1 MDSCLFF
8 FGKNTAIII
17 ELCDL
22 RMAIVGVILK
32 YKLTLCL
39 FGNGFFQSNTLD
51 MPVQDSMKG
60 VITSMKKALTTAGA
74 VPVQRKISAQS
85 YMKRNW
91 MLYLMALPG
100 LLCLLIF
107 KYVPMY
113 GVLMAF
119 ENYYPAKGILGSD
132 WVGFKHFVTF
142 FKSPYFE
149 RLIGNTFALGIAS
162 LIFSFPAPI
171 ILALLFNELH
181 SERFKR
187 ITQTISY
194 MPYFISTVIVI
205 GLLKDMCS
213 TNDGIINQLIV
224 ALGGKRIAFFA
235 SPQWFRP
242 LYILSGIWSSVG
254 YNSIIYLAAIS
265 GINPELYESAVLDGA
280 SRFKQ
285 AIHIT
290 LPCISSTIVI
300 LLIFAVGGI
309 VGNDYSKILLMQSPL
324 TYETSDVIS
333 TYVYREGILGGSY
346 GYTTAINLFTSLISL
361 FFLLTTNMISKKI
374 SDEAIF

>member
-1 MDSCLFF
+1 
-8 FGKNTAIII
+8 
-17 ELCDL
+17 
-22 RMAIVGVILK
+22 MAIVGVILK
-32 YKLTLCL
+32 YKLTLYL
-39 FGNGFFQSNTLD
+39 FGNGSFQSNTFD

-74 VPVQRKISAQS
+74 VPIQRKISAQS

-181 SERFKR
+181 NERFKR

-224 ALGGKRIAFFA
+224 ALGGERIAFFA
-235 SPQWFRP
+235 SPQWFRRFIFFPASGPVSATTP
-242 LYILSGIWSSVG
+242 LFIWPLSQESIQ
-254 YNSIIYLAAIS
+254 NSM
-265 GINPELYESAVLDGA
+265 
-280 SRFKQ
+280 SRLCWTG
-285 AIHIT
+285 HPGLNRLST
-290 LPCISSTIVI
+290 LPSRV
-300 LLIFAVGGI
+300 
-309 VGNDYSKILLMQSPL
+309 
-324 TYETSDVIS
+324 
-333 TYVYREGILGGSY
+333 
-346 GYTTAINLFTSLISL
+346 SLPRS
-361 FFLLTTNMISKKI
+361 
-374 SDEAIF
+374 